1 MNNFNNKVVVITGAA
16 SGMGR
21 EYALEFA
28 RLGALVAITDVN
40 EIALAETHAMLQK
53 ITDKYSYREALDI
66 ASEADVQ
73 AFAEKVKT
81 TLGKAHI
88 VINNAG
94 IGGGGAPTWALDLEQ
109 YHTTMQVNFF
119 AVVNMTKAFLP
130 QLLSNQEGAV
140 VNVSSVFGLI
150 GTPGT
155 SDYCASK
162 FAVRGFSESLMVEL
176 ADTPISVHLVHPG
189 GIKTNIAKD
198 SKHGAEF
205 EEKYLKTSPLEAV
218 RTVIKGIQKDKQR
231 MVFGYQSSALRFL
244 TYLPLKLRNKI
255 LRREMSDLRDPEHYQ
270 LLKQYSA
277 ESTSN

>member
-1 MNNFNNKVVVITGAA
+1 MKQFNNKVVVVTGAA

-28 RLGALVAITDVN
+28 RLGALVAMTDVN
-40 EIALAETHAMLQK
+40 EKALAETHSMVQK
-53 ITDKYSYREALDI
+53 ITDKYTCCEVMNI
-66 ASEADVQ
+66 ASQEDVL
-73 AFAEKVKT
+73 AFAEKVKNK
-81 TLGKAHI
+81 LGNAHVI
-88 VINNAG
+88 INNAG
-94 IGGGGAPTWALDLEQ
+94 IGGGGAPVWAQDMDQFQL
-109 YHTTMQVNFF
+109 TMNVNFF
-119 AVVNMTKAFLP
+119 SVVSMTKAFLP

-198 SKHGAEF
+198 SKNGAEF
-205 EEKYLKTSPLEAV
+205 EEKYLKTSPLTAV
-218 RTVIKGIQKDKQR
+218 RIVIDGIKTGKQR
-231 MVFGYQSSALRFL
+231 MVFGHQSSLLRFL
-244 TYLPLKLRNKI
+244 TLLPLKLRNWI
-255 LRREMSDLRDPEHYQ
+255 LNREMSDLRDPEHYE
-270 LLKQYSA
+270 LLSA
-277 ESTSN
+277 MGEK

>member
-1 MNNFNNKVVVITGAA
+1 MKHFHNKVVVVTGAA

-40 EIALAETHAMLQK
+40 EAALAETHAMLQK
-53 ITDKYSYREALDI
+53 ITDKYSHSEVLDI
-66 ASEADVQ
+66 ASQDGVE
-73 AFAEKVKT
+73 AFAKT
-81 TLGKAHI
+81 VEAKLGKAHV

-94 IGGGGAPTWALDLEQ
+94 IGGGGAPLWAQESSQ
-109 YHTTMQVNFF
+109 IHTTMNVNFF
-119 AVVNMTKAFLP
+119 AVVNMTRAFLP
-130 QLLSNQEGAV
+130 QLLANQEGAI

-176 ADTPISVHLVHPG
+176 AETPISVHLVHPG

-198 SKHGAEF
+198 SKNGAEF
-205 EEKYLKTSPLEAV
+205 EEKYLKTDPLDAV
-218 RTVIKGIQKDKQR
+218 RIVIKGIQSGKQR
-231 MVFGYQSSALRFL
+231 MVFGYQSSLLNFLRL
-244 TYLPLKLRNKI
+244 LPLKLRNKI
-255 LRREMSDLRDPEHYQ
+255 LYREMSDMRDPEHYDQ
-270 LLKQYSA
+270 LAVLAGQSK
-277 ESTSN
+277 

>member
-1 MNNFNNKVVVITGAA
+1 MKQFNNKVVVITGAA

-40 EIALAETHAMLQK
+40 EKALAETYAMVQT
-53 ITDKYSYREALDI
+53 ITDKYICSEVMNI
-66 ASEADVQ
+66 ASQEDVQ
-73 AFAEKVKT
+73 AFAEKVKNK
-81 TLGKAHI
+81 LGNAHVI
-88 VINNAG
+88 INNAG
-94 IGGGGAPTWALDLEQ
+94 IGGGGAPVWAQDMDQFQL
-109 YHTTMQVNFF
+109 TMNINFF

-130 QLLSNQEGAV
+130 QLLTNQEGAV

-198 SKHGAEF
+198 SKNGAEF
-205 EEKYLKTSPLEAV
+205 EAKYLKTSPLTAV
-218 RTVIKGIQKDKQR
+218 RIVIDGIKSGKQR
-231 MVFGYQSSALRFL
+231 MVFGHQSSLLRFL
-244 TYLPLKLRNKI
+244 TLLPLKLRNWI
-255 LRREMSDLRDPEHYQ
+255 LNREMSDLRDPEHYE
-270 LLKQYSA
+270 LLSA
-277 ESTSN
+277 MEK

>member
-1 MNNFNNKVVVITGAA
+1 MKHFHNKVVVVTGAA

-40 EIALAETHAMLQK
+40 EAALAETHAMLQK
-53 ITDKYSYREALDI
+53 ITDKYSHSEVLDI
-66 ASEADVQ
+66 VSQDGVE
-73 AFAEKVKT
+73 AFAKT
-81 TLGKAHI
+81 VEAKLGKAHV

-94 IGGGGAPTWALDLEQ
+94 IGGGGAPLWAQESSQ
-109 YHTTMQVNFF
+109 IHTTMNVNFF
-119 AVVNMTKAFLP
+119 AVVNMTRAFLP
-130 QLLSNQEGAV
+130 QLLANQEGAI

-176 ADTPISVHLVHPG
+176 AETPISVHLVHPG

-198 SKHGAEF
+198 SKNGAEF
-205 EEKYLKTSPLEAV
+205 EEKYLKTDPLDAV
-218 RTVIKGIQKDKQR
+218 RIVIKGIQSGKQR
-231 MVFGYQSSALRFL
+231 MVFGYQSSLLNFLRL
-244 TYLPLKLRNKI
+244 LPLKLRNKI
-255 LRREMSDLRDPEHYQ
+255 LYREMGDMRDPEHYDQ
-270 LLKQYSA
+270 LAVLAGQSK
-277 ESTSN
+277 

>member
-1 MNNFNNKVVVITGAA
+1 MKNFNNKVVVITGAA

-40 EIALAETHAMLQK
+40 EQGLAETHAMLQT
-53 ITDKYSYREALDI
+53 ISDKKVYSEALDI
-66 ASEADVQ
+66 GSEIDVQ
-73 AFAEKVKT
+73 AFAQKVKDA
-81 TLGKAHI
+81 LGRAHVI
-88 VINNAG
+88 INNAG
-94 IGGGGAPTWALDLEQ
+94 IGGGGAPAWAQDMAQFHL
-109 YHTTMQVNFF
+109 TMKVNFF
-119 AVVNMTKAFLP
+119 AVVNMSKAFLP
-130 QLLSNQEGAV
+130 QLLANNEGAI

-198 SKHGAEF
+198 SKKGPEF
-205 EEKYLKTSPLEAV
+205 EAKYLKTDPLDAV
-218 RTVIKGIQKDKQR
+218 RIVIKGIQTDKPR
-231 MVFGYQSSALRFL
+231 MIFGYQSGLLNMLRTF
-244 TYLPLKLRNKI
+244 PLKLRNKI
-255 LRREMSDLRDPEHYQ
+255 LNREMSDLRDPEHYELLSQ
-270 LLKQYSA
+270 LATDAGK
-277 ESTSN
+277 N

>member
-1 MNNFNNKVVVITGAA
+1 MKQFNNKVVVITGAA

-28 RLGALVAITDVN
+28 RLGALVAMTDVN
-40 EIALAETHAMLQK
+40 EKALAETHAMVQK
-53 ITDKYSYREALDI
+53 ITDKYTCCEVMNI
-66 ASEADVQ
+66 ASQEDVR
-73 AFAEKVKT
+73 AFAEKVKIK
-81 TLGKAHI
+81 LGNAHVI
-88 VINNAG
+88 INNAG
-94 IGGGGAPTWALDLEQ
+94 IGGGGAPVWAQDMDQFQL
-109 YHTTMQVNFF
+109 TMNVNFF
-119 AVVNMTKAFLP
+119 SVVNMTKAFLP

-198 SKHGAEF
+198 SKNGAEF
-205 EEKYLKTSPLEAV
+205 EEKYLKTSPLTAV
-218 RTVIKGIQKDKQR
+218 RIVIDGIKSGKQR
-231 MVFGYQSSALRFL
+231 MVFGHQSSLLRFL
-244 TYLPLKLRNKI
+244 TLLPLKLRNWI
-255 LRREMSDLRDPEHYQ
+255 LNREMSDLRDPEHYE
-270 LLKQYSA
+270 LLSA
-277 ESTSN
+277 MEKK

>member
-1 MNNFNNKVVVITGAA
+1 MKHFHNKVVVITGAA

-40 EIALAETHAMLQK
+40 EAELAATHAMLQK
-53 ITDKYSYREALDI
+53 ITDKYSYSEVLDI
-66 ASEADVQ
+66 ASQDGVE
-73 AFAEKVKT
+73 AFAKT
-81 TLGKAHI
+81 VEAKLGKAHV

-94 IGGGGAPTWALDLEQ
+94 IGGGGAPLWAQEASQ
-109 YHTTMQVNFF
+109 IHTTMNVNFF
-119 AVVNMTKAFLP
+119 AVVNMTRAFLP
-130 QLLSNQEGAV
+130 QLLANQEGAI

-176 ADTPISVHLVHPG
+176 AETPISVHLVHPG

-198 SKHGAEF
+198 SKNGAEF
-205 EEKYLKTSPLEAV
+205 EEKYLKTDPLEAV
-218 RTVIKGIQKDKQR
+218 RIVIKGIQSGKQR
-231 MVFGYQSSALRFL
+231 MVFGYQSSLLNFLRL
-244 TYLPLKLRNKI
+244 LPLKLRNK
-255 LRREMSDLRDPEHYQ
+255 LLYREMSDMRDPEHYDQ
-270 LLKQYSA
+270 LAVLANQNK
-277 ESTSN
+277 

>member
-1 MNNFNNKVVVITGAA
+1 MKNFNNKVVVITGAA

-40 EIALAETHAMLQK
+40 PEQLAITHNRVKEISQK
-53 ITDKYSYREALDI
+53 NSLSEVLDI
-66 ASEADVQ
+66 ASESGVQ
-73 AFAEKVKT
+73 AVAERVKKE
-81 TLGKAHI
+81 LGKAHV

-94 IGGGGAPTWALDLEQ
+94 IGGGGAPAWAQDLQQ

-119 AVVNMTKAFLP
+119 AVVNMTKTFLP
-130 QLLSNQEGAV
+130 QLLANNEGAI

-198 SKHGAEF
+198 SKNGAEF
-205 EEKYLKTSPLEAV
+205 EEKYLKTDPLDAV
-218 RTVIKGIQKDKQR
+218 RIVIKGILANKPR
-231 MVFGYQSSALRFL
+231 MVFGYQSSLLNTLRAL
-244 TYLPLKLRNKI
+244 PVKLRNKI
-255 LRREMSDLRDPEHYQ
+255 LHREMSDLRDPEHYQ
-270 LLKQYSA
+270 LLTQLQADSA
-277 ESTSN
+277 NH

>member
-1 MNNFNNKVVVITGAA
+1 MKQFNNKVVVITGAA

-28 RLGALVAITDVN
+28 RLGALVAMTDVN
-40 EIALAETHAMLQK
+40 EKALAETHAMVQK
-53 ITDKYSYREALDI
+53 ITDKHTCCEAMNI
-66 ASEADVQ
+66 ASQKDVV
-73 AFAEKVKT
+73 AFSEKVKNK
-81 TLGKAHI
+81 LGNAHVI
-88 VINNAG
+88 INNAG
-94 IGGGGAPTWALDLEQ
+94 IGGGGAPVWAQDMDQFQL
-109 YHTTMQVNFF
+109 TMNVNFF
-119 AVVNMTKAFLP
+119 SVVSMTKAFLP

-198 SKHGAEF
+198 SKNGAEF
-205 EEKYLKTSPLEAV
+205 EEKYLKTSPLTAV
-218 RTVIKGIQKDKQR
+218 RIVIDGIKTGKQR
-231 MVFGYQSSALRFL
+231 MVFGHQSSLLRFL
-244 TYLPLKLRNKI
+244 TLLPLKLRNWI
-255 LRREMSDLRDPEHYQ
+255 LNREMSDLRDPEHYE
-270 LLKQYSA
+270 LLSA
-277 ESTSN
+277 MGEK

>member
-1 MNNFNNKVVVITGAA
+1 MKQFNNKVVVITGAA

-40 EIALAETHAMLQK
+40 EKALAETYAMVQK
-53 ITDKYSYREALDI
+53 ITDKYICSEVMNI
-66 ASEADVQ
+66 ASQEDVQ
-73 AFAEKVKT
+73 AFAEKVKNK
-81 TLGKAHI
+81 LGNAHVI
-88 VINNAG
+88 INNAG
-94 IGGGGAPTWALDLEQ
+94 IGGGGAPVWAQDMDQFQL
-109 YHTTMQVNFF
+109 TMNINFF

-130 QLLSNQEGAV
+130 QLLTNQEGAV

-198 SKHGAEF
+198 SKNGAEF
-205 EEKYLKTSPLEAV
+205 EAKYLKTSPLTAV
-218 RTVIKGIQKDKQR
+218 RIVIDGIKSGKQR
-231 MVFGYQSSALRFL
+231 MVFGHQSSLLRFL
-244 TYLPLKLRNKI
+244 TLLPLKLRNWI
-255 LRREMSDLRDPEHYQ
+255 LNREMSDLRDPEHYE
-270 LLKQYSA
+270 LLSA
-277 ESTSN
+277 MEKK

>member
-1 MNNFNNKVVVITGAA
+1 MKQFNNKVVVITGAA

-40 EIALAETHAMLQK
+40 EKALAETHAMVQK
-53 ITDKYSYREALDI
+53 ITDKYTCCAAMNI
-66 ASEADVQ
+66 ASQEEVI
-73 AFAEKVKT
+73 AFSETVKNK
-81 TLGKAHI
+81 LGNAHVI
-88 VINNAG
+88 INNAG
-94 IGGGGAPTWALDLEQ
+94 IGGGGAPVWAQSMDQFQL
-109 YHTTMQVNFF
+109 TMDVNFF
-119 AVVNMTKAFLP
+119 SVVNVTKAFLP
-130 QLLSNQEGAV
+130 QLLTNQEGAV

-198 SKHGAEF
+198 SKNGAEF
-205 EEKYLKTSPLEAV
+205 EEKYLKTSPLTAV
-218 RTVIKGIQKDKQR
+218 RIVIEGIKTGKQR
-231 MVFGYQSSALRFL
+231 MVFGHQSSLLRLL
-244 TYLPLKLRNKI
+244 TLFPLKLRNWI
-255 LRREMSDLRDPEHYQ
+255 LHREMSDLRDPEHYE
-270 LLKQYSA
+270 LLSA
-277 ESTSN
+277 MGEK

>member
-1 MNNFNNKVVVITGAA
+1 MKQFNNKVVVVTGAA

-28 RLGALVAITDVN
+28 RLGALVAMTDVN
-40 EIALAETHAMLQK
+40 EKALAETHAMVQK
-53 ITDKYSYREALDI
+53 ITDKYTCCEVMNI
-66 ASEADVQ
+66 ASQEDVL
-73 AFAEKVKT
+73 AFAEKVKNK
-81 TLGKAHI
+81 LGNAHVI
-88 VINNAG
+88 INNAG
-94 IGGGGAPTWALDLEQ
+94 IGGGGAPVWAQDMDQFQL
-109 YHTTMQVNFF
+109 TMNVNFF
-119 AVVNMTKAFLP
+119 SVVSMSKAFLP

-198 SKHGAEF
+198 SKNGAEF
-205 EEKYLKTSPLEAV
+205 EEKYLKTSPLTAV
-218 RTVIKGIQKDKQR
+218 RIVIDGIKRGKQR
-231 MVFGYQSSALRFL
+231 MVFGHQSSLLRFL
-244 TYLPLKLRNKI
+244 TLLPLKLRNWI
-255 LRREMSDLRDPEHYQ
+255 LNREMSDLRDPEHYE
-270 LLKQYSA
+270 LLSA
-277 ESTSN
+277 MEKK